1 MANFT
6 MEVREMMNQ
15 PLINGVFTFDYEFY
29 SDNLKD
35 KETFEKLF
43 ISHFYFREIGFETP
57 ERFKMKL
64 QAKLNLIMPYY
75 RQLALTEWDKV
86 KSVEQMMTSKNLTET
101 TSHEQ
106 TLSGTSKNTGTSSS
120 SINQTS
126 EGTTTNTD
134 TSSSSISQSTSG
146 NNQSTLSQSSK
157 ESRLENGVSSVSL
170 SDGYLTGV
178 NESSQSTTDTNSSE
192 TTQSGT
198 NTSSTSLT
206 NNNESTQS
214 GTAEEQATTNTNQ
227 TITDTTTF
235 TSKGDIG
242 VQTPA
247 YAITEWRKVIINLNQ
262 MIINECEDLF
272 MKLY

>member
-6 MEVREMMNQ
+6 MEIREMMNQ

-35 KETFEKLF
+35 KETFENLF
-43 ISHFYFREIGFETP
+43 ISYFYFREIGFETP

-75 RQLALTEWDKV
+75 RQLALTEWEKV
-86 KSVEQMMTSKNLTET
+86 RSIEQMMTSKNLTET
-101 TSHEQ
+101 TEHTQSIQGNSETQ
-106 TLSGTSKNTGTSSS
+106 GSQSSSSNATQSTSSS
-120 SINQTS
+120 NESKASNLAD
-126 EGTTTNTD
+126 GV
-134 TSSSSISQSTSG
+134 
-146 NNQSTLSQSSK
+146 SQSS
-157 ESRLENGVSSVSL
+157 LT
-170 SDGYLTGV
+170 DGYLTSTGKTEQTD
-178 NESSQSTTDTNSSE
+178 NSQSE
-192 TTQSGT
+192 
-198 NTSSTSLT
+198 
-206 NNNESTQS
+206 
-214 GTAEEQATTNTNQ
+214 ATGNTNQ
-227 TITDTTTF
+227 SISGNNEQQLTEKTTF

-272 MKLY
+272 MKIY

>member
-1 MANFT
+1 MANYT

-29 SDNLKD
+29 SNNSKD
-35 KETFEKLF
+35 KETFENLF

-86 KSVEQMMTSKNLTET
+86 KSIEQMMTSKNLTET
-101 TSHEQ
+101 TEHTQSIQGNSETQ
-106 TLSGTSKNTGTSSS
+106 SSQSSS
-120 SINQTS
+120 SNAT
-126 EGTTTNTD
+126 
-134 TSSSSISQSTSG
+134 QSTSS
-146 NNQSTLSQSSK
+146 NNESKTSNLADGVSQSS
-157 ESRLENGVSSVSL
+157 LT
-170 SDGYLTGV
+170 DGYLTSSGKTEQTD
-178 NESSQSTTDTNSSE
+178 NSQSEATGNSNQNI
-192 TTQSGT
+192 TG
-198 NTSSTSLT
+198 
-206 NNNESTQS
+206 NNEQQLT
-214 GTAEEQATTNTNQ
+214 EK
-227 TITDTTTF
+227 TTF

-262 MIINECEDLF
+262 MIINDCEDLF

>member
-15 PLINGVFTFDYEFY
+15 PLINGIFTFDYDFY
-29 SDNLKD
+29 SDNLHD

-75 RQLALTEWDKV
+75 RQLALTEWEKV
-86 KSVEQMMTSKNLTET
+86 RSIEQMMTSKNLTET
-101 TSHEQ
+101 TEHTQSIQGNSETQ
-106 TLSGTSKNTGTSSS
+106 SNQSSTSNAT
-120 SINQTS
+120 
-126 EGTTTNTD
+126 
-134 TSSSSISQSTSG
+134 QSTTS
-146 NNQSTLSQSSK
+146 NNESKASNLADGVSQSS
-157 ESRLENGVSSVSL
+157 LT
-170 SDGYLTGV
+170 DGYLTSTGKTEQTD
-178 NESSQSTTDTNSSE
+178 NSQSE
-192 TTQSGT
+192 ASGNANQNIT
-198 NTSSTSLT
+198 GINEQQLT
-206 NNNESTQS
+206 EK
-214 GTAEEQATTNTNQ
+214 
-227 TITDTTTF
+227 TTF

-272 MKLY
+272 MKIY